1 MTEMTDYDSKVMRLL
16 CDEILL
22 LRKMNTLKHPENQN
36 KCVGMTG
43 TVRRC
48 QQWCYGASDCKASV
62 KQEFIKFAIL
72 SWEVGIWNEGV
83 GSSSVAG
90 V

>member
-48 QQWCYGASDCKASV
+48 
-62 KQEFIKFAIL
+62 
-72 SWEVGIWNEGV
+72 
-83 GSSSVAG
+83 
-90 V
+90 